1 MSFEEHIIQPA
12 IIVLLGA
19 KRFHYLK
26 ASFYYLKVSSSPT
39 IMSSEGIYFA
49 NPAPNINQRK
59 PPSHEKMLISSTSLD
74 QRMP

>member
-19 KRFHYLK
+19 KCFHYLK
-26 ASFYYLKVSSSPT
+26 ASFYYFKVSSSPT
-39 IMSSEGIYFA
+39 IVSSEGIYFA

-59 PPSHEKMLISSTSLD
+59 PPSHEKMLVSFASLD
-74 QRMP
+74 RRMP